1 MRSKIDK
8 KIIIQLLS
16 MGFVRFLFIAVII
29 FSVYI
34 AFERNNNP
42 VQAMNK
48 NSGIATVLRVQSL
61 QKSHIAVRAD
71 NLSLSRFGKKEERL
85 LHPIIF
91 QASIRHQLDPDLI
104 KAIIMAE
111 SGYNSKA
118 ISKRGAKG
126 LMQLM
131 PKTAKSLGVEDI
143 FNPRQ
148 NISGGVRYFKKLV
161 NQFNGDIKLALAAYN
176 AGSSKVR
183 RYQGIPPF
191 KATKHYIKKV
201 FKYYNL
207 YKNNMPGDL
216 KRA

>member
-1 MRSKIDK
+1 MDK
-8 KIIIQLLS
+8 KLIIQLLS
-16 MGFVRFLFIAVII
+16 MGFVRLLFLTVMI

-34 AFERNNNP
+34 ASERNNNNP

-48 NSGIATVLRVQSL
+48 NSGITTVVSTQSL
-61 QKSHIAVRAD
+61 QKNHVAAKAD
-71 NLSLSRFGKKEERL
+71 DRSLSRFGKKEERL
-85 LHPIIF
+85 LHPIIL
-91 QASIRHQLDPDLI
+91 QASILHQLDPALI

-118 ISKRGAKG
+118 VSKKGAKG

-143 FNPRQ
+143 FNPKQ

-191 KATKHYIKKV
+191 KATKHYIKMV
-201 FKYYNL
+201 FKYYHL
-207 YKNNMPGDL
+207 YKNNMTDDL

>member
-1 MRSKIDK
+1 M
-8 KIIIQLLS
+8 
-16 MGFVRFLFIAVII
+16 I

-34 AFERNNNP
+34 ASERNNNNP

-48 NSGIATVLRVQSL
+48 NSGITTVVSAQFVQ
-61 QKSHIAVRAD
+61 KNHIAAKVDDR
-71 NLSLSRFGKKEERL
+71 SLSRFGKKEERL
-85 LHPIIF
+85 LHPIIL
-91 QASIRHQLDPDLI
+91 QASIRHQLDPALI

-118 ISKRGAKG
+118 VSKKGAKG

-143 FNPRQ
+143 FNPKQ

-161 NQFNGDIKLALAAYN
+161 NQFNGDITLALAAYN

-191 KATKHYIKKV
+191 TATKHYIKKV
-201 FKYYNL
+201 FKYYHL
-207 YKNNMPGDL
+207 YKNNMTADL